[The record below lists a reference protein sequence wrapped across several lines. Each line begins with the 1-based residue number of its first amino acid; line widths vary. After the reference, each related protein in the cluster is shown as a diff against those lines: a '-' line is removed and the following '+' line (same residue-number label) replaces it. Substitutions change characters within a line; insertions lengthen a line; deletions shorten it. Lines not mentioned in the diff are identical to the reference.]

1 MTFAAMREQSTRF
14 HEAVRTIALWELR
27 SFMRGWRAQLA
38 LFLCTAAIIGL
49 GLFLMHT
56 AELNIKGQYS
66 AEEEVIE
73 EMARVGRFI
82 FQWLTLLEAGL
93 IFFLMPLLS
102 AGTIIH
108 GRRTGTLESL
118 LMTSF
123 TLPEIVTG
131 KLAGAAGFFA
141 VVMLCALPI
150 FAIVFFYG
158 GVAPWE
164 LLFSQLMLLA
174 TAGGVGAVG
183 LYCSARFR
191 HLRAALPCSYLG
203 AALIFAFLCPAI
215 AAFPLA
221 GELLWGWK
229 QSMGT
234 GSRGCTTFF
243 TGVLLFIVA
252 GLMFPLWLT
261 SFLTSPAV
269 ALVAMFSIKV
279 EGIWW
284 AMLVLPT
291 ISLLLVMR
299 LILSG
304 VARRLRARE

>member
-14 HEAVRTIALWELR
+14 HAAVRTIALWELR
-27 SFMRGWRAQLA
+27 SFLRGWRAQVV

-49 GLFLMHT
+49 GLFLLHS
-56 AELNIKGQYS
+56 AELTVKGQYS
-66 AEEEVIE
+66 MEEQVVE
-73 EMARVGRFI
+73 EMARVGRYVFK
-82 FQWLTLLEAGL
+82 WLTVVEAGL
-93 IFFLMPLLS
+93 ILFLMPLLT
-102 AGTIIH
+102 AGTVIH
-108 GRRTGTLESL
+108 GRRTGTLEDL

-203 AALIFAFLCPAI
+203 AVLLVAVLCPAI
-215 AAFPLA
+215 AAILLA
-221 GELLWGWK
+221 GELTFGWK
-229 QSMGT
+229 QSVGT
-234 GSRGCTTFF
+234 GSRGCATFF
-243 TGVLLFIVA
+243 GGVLLFVLA
-252 GLMFPLWLT
+252 SLMFPLWLT
-261 SFLTSPAV
+261 SFVTSPAV
-269 ALVAMFSIKV
+269 ALLALFSAKV

-291 ISLLLVMR
+291 VTLLLFLR
-299 LILSG
+299 LVLSG
-304 VARRLRARE
+304 VARRLRE

>member
-14 HEAVRTIALWELR
+14 HTAVRTIALWELR

-49 GLFLMHT
+49 GLFLLHT
-56 AELNIKGQYS
+56 AELTIKGQYS
-66 AEEEVIE
+66 MEEQVVE
-73 EMARVGRFI
+73 EMARVGRYI
-82 FQWLTLLEAGL
+82 FSRLTLLEAGL
-93 IFFLMPLLS
+93 ILFLMPLLT
-102 AGTIIH
+102 AGTMIH

-118 LMTSF
+118 LLTSF

-141 VVMLCALPI
+141 VVMFCALPI
-150 FAIVFFYG
+150 FAVIFFYG

-191 HLRAALPCSYLG
+191 HQRAALPCSYLG
-203 AALIFAFLCPAI
+203 AVLIFAFLCPIVAAI
-215 AAFPLA
+215 PLA
-221 GELLWGWK
+221 GELIFDWK
-229 QSMGT
+229 QTIGT
-234 GSRGCTTFF
+234 GSRGCATFF
-243 TGVLLFIVA
+243 GGVLLFVLA
-252 GLMFPLWLT
+252 GALFPLWLT
-261 SFLTSPAV
+261 SFATSPAV
-269 ALVAMFSIKV
+269 ALIAMFSVKV

-291 ISLLLVMR
+291 VSLLLFLRFV
-299 LILSG
+299 LSG
-304 VARRLRARE
+304 VARRLRE